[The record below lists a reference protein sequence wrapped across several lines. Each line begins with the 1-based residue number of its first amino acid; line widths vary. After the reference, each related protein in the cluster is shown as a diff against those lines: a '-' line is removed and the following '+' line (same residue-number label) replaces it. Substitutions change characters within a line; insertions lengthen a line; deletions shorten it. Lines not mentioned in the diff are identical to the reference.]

1 MMRIRHC
8 NYEKTRLDEKRLR
21 NLLFGCQKSHEIK
34 NPLRLHVNVM
44 EFQFHKKKIKK
55 KNFFHEI
62 NLFL

>member
-34 NPLRLHVNVM
+34 NPLRLHVKVMDSLRLHVNIM
-44 EFQFHKKKIKK
+44 EFQFHEK
-55 KNFFHEI
+55 KNY
-62 NLFL
+62 